1 MPRVMPY
8 DGNLDMPRVMPF
20 ASDPP
25 RRTTASQ
32 TRSSTVPRTNRALTI
47 TRCLVLSSILFDHH
61 PSSPRAITA
70 HRPHLPA
77 FILRT
82 RHTVTSPH
90 LASGGVYPLRR
101 CILSVRARRRD
112 MLSSRTIYS
121 RRSRTLRIDTTITSD
136 YILSICYVTALLPS
150 ARPVVLAARLSC
162 PDKKSRF
169 GELSHPLTQRQDV
182 Q

>member
-47 TRCLVLSSILFDHH
+47 TRCLVLSSILFYHH
-61 PSSPRAITA
+61 SSPRAITA

-82 RHTVTSPH
+82 RHTVTSPR
-90 LASGGVYPLRR
+90 LASGGVYPSRR
-101 CILSVRARRRD
+101 CILFVRARRRD

-136 YILSICYVTALLPS
+136 YILSISYVTALLPS